1 MFKLPEFENAT
12 LFYILFALFVMV
24 ALIYFFRTIGKTPT
38 VEGFT
43 QMQKFILKQ
52 DDAAYDPFYAHI
64 YDEIHLPEQRCSKEL
79 KLIFEATGLTEGTLD
94 DSIVFL
100 DVGSGTG
107 ETLKT
112 LDAANLRCFGI
123 DKSQAMIEKATQKC
137 GKQVKI
143 RRGDVS
149 DSMNYDKYTFSHIL
163 CLYHTIYEIENKRK
177 FFQNCRYWLKN
188 GGVLVVHL
196 VDKKKFN
203 TVTPAGKLNFIDNPQ
218 KYSKER
224 ITKTTVDFMDFV
236 YDSKYDIKEGP
247 VSTIVEKFTDS
258 ATNKVRQNERRLFM
272 ESEDDILKMAT
283 NEGFTLYGKINLE
296 PVIQDEFQSLYL
308 LV

>member
-1 MFKLPEFENAT
+1 MFKLPEFENIY
-12 LFYILFALFVMV
+12 LFYLLLALFLMII
-24 ALIYFFRTIGKTPT
+24 ANYLFRTTFAIKS

-43 QMQKFILKQ
+43 QMQKFILKR
-52 DDAAYDPFYAHI
+52 DDDSYDKFYAHI
-64 YDEIHLPEQRCSKEL
+64 YDEIHLPEERCTKEL
-79 KLIFEATGLTEGTLD
+79 KLILD
-94 DSIVFL
+94 TTYADETSVIL
-100 DVGSGTG
+100 DVGCGTG
-107 ETLKT
+107 ETLKV
-112 LDAANLRCFGI
+112 LDAAKFRSFGI

-143 RRGDVS
+143 KHADVL
-149 DSMNYDKYTFSHIL
+149 DAMNYDKYTFSHIL

-203 TVTPAGKLNFIDNPQ
+203 TVVPAGKLSYIDNPQ
-218 KYSKER
+218 KYTKER

-236 YDSKYDIKEGP
+236 YDSRYDIKEGP
-247 VSTIVEKFTDS
+247 VSTIMEKFTDS
-258 ATNKVRQNERRLFM
+258 ATKKVRQNERRLFM
-272 ESEDDILKMAT
+272 ESEDAILQMAT

-296 PVIQDEFQSLYL
+296 PVIKDEFQSLYL

>member
-1 MFKLPEFENAT
+1 MFTLPEFENAT
-12 LFYILFALFVMV
+12 LFYLLFALFVMV
-24 ALIYFFRTIGKTPT
+24 ILNYFFRTTCAPKHI
-38 VEGFT
+38 EGFT
-43 QMQKFILKQ
+43 QMQKFILKRNE
-52 DDAAYDPFYAHI
+52 DAYDKFYAHI
-64 YDEIHLPEQRCSKEL
+64 YDEIHLPDERCSKEI
-79 KLIFEATGLTEGTLD
+79 KLILDATGATANGGTFG
-94 DSIVFL
+94 SVIL

-107 ETLKT
+107 ETLKV
-112 LDAANLRCFGI
+112 LDAAGIRGFGI
-123 DKSQAMIEKATQKC
+123 DKSQAMIEKATEKC
-137 GKQVKI
+137 GKQVKVKHA
-143 RRGDVS
+143 DVL
-149 DSMNYDKYTFSHIL
+149 DAMNYDKYTFSHIL
-163 CLYHTIYEIENKRK
+163 CLYYTIYEIENKRK

-203 TVTPAGKLNFIDNPQ
+203 TVVPAGKLNFIDNPQ

-247 VSTIVEKFTDS
+247 VSTIMEKFTDS

>member
-1 MFKLPEFENAT
+1 MFKFPEFENAT

-64 YDEIHLPEQRCSKEL
+64 YDEIHLPEERCSKEL
-79 KLIFEATGLTEGTLD
+79 KLILEATGLTEGTLD

-123 DKSQAMIEKATQKC
+123 DKSQAMIEKATEKC

-143 RRGDVS
+143 RRGDVT

-188 GGVLVVHL
+188 GGMLIVHL

-203 TVTPAGKLNFIDNPQ
+203 TVVPVGTPDLIDNPQ
-218 KYSKER
+218 KYANKR

-247 VSTIVEKFTDS
+247 VSIFTEKFTDS
-258 ATNKVRQNERRLFM
+258 ATKKVRQNERRLFM
-272 ESEDDILKMAT
+272 ESEDEILKMAT
-283 NEGFTLYGKINLE
+283 NEGLTLYGKINLE
-296 PVIQDEFQSLYL
+296 PVIHDEHQSLYL

>member
-1 MFKLPEFENAT
+1 MFKFLEFENAT

-52 DDAAYDPFYAHI
+52 DDAAYDPFCAHI

-79 KLIFEATGLTEGTLD
+79 KLIVEATNADET
-94 DSIVFL
+94 SVFL

-112 LDAANLRCFGI
+112 LDAANFRCFGI

-143 RRGDVS
+143 RRGDVT

-188 GGVLVVHL
+188 GGMLIIHL

-203 TVTPAGKLNFIDNPQ
+203 TVVPVGTPDLIDNPQ
-218 KYSKER
+218 KYAEKR

-247 VSTIVEKFTDS
+247 ISTFTEKFTDS
-258 ATNKVRQNERRLFM
+258 ATKKVRQNERRLFM
-272 ESEDDILKMAT
+272 ESEDEILKMAT
-283 NEGFTLYGKINLE
+283 NEGLTLYGKINLE
-296 PVIQDEFQSLYL
+296 PVIHDEHQSLYL

>member
-24 ALIYFFRTIGKTPT
+24 MITYFFRTIGKIPT

-52 DDAAYDPFYAHI
+52 DDAAYDQFYAHI
-64 YDEIHLPEQRCSKEL
+64 YDDIHLPEERCSKEL
-79 KLIFEATGLTEGTLD
+79 KLIIDATGLDNSSVL
-94 DSIVFL
+94 L

-112 LDAANLRCFGI
+112 LDSIGVRCFGI

-143 RRGDVS
+143 RLGNVI

-188 GGVLVVHL
+188 GGMLIVHL

-203 TVTPAGKLNFIDNPQ
+203 TVVPVGAPDLIDNPQ
-218 KYSKER
+218 KYTQTR

-247 VSTIVEKFTDS
+247 VSTFTEKFTDS
-258 ATNKVRQNERRLFM
+258 TTKKVRQNERRLFM
-272 ESEDDILKMAT
+272 ESEDEILKMAT

-296 PVIQDEFQSLYL
+296 PVIHDEHQSLYL

>member
-1 MFKLPEFENAT
+1 MFKMPEFENAT

-24 ALIYFFRTIGKTPT
+24 VIIYFFRTIGKTPT

-79 KLIFEATGLTEGTLD
+79 KLILEAIGAD
-94 DSIVFL
+94 DSSVFL

-107 ETLKT
+107 ETLKV
-112 LDAANLRCFGI
+112 LDAAGFRCFGI

-143 RRGDVS
+143 RRGDVV

-188 GGVLVVHL
+188 GGMLIVHL

-203 TVTPAGKLNFIDNPQ
+203 TVVPVGTPDLIDNPQ
-218 KYSKER
+218 KYANKR

-247 VSTIVEKFTDS
+247 VSTFMEKFTDA
-258 ATNKVRQNERRLFM
+258 ATKKVRQNERRLFM
-272 ESEDDILKMAT
+272 ESEDEILKMAT
-283 NEGFTLYGKINLE
+283 KEGFTLYGKINLE
-296 PVIQDEFQSLYL
+296 PVTHDEHQSLYL

>member
-24 ALIYFFRTIGKTPT
+24 MLIYFFRTIGKTPT

-52 DDAAYDPFYAHI
+52 DDATYDPFYAHI

-79 KLIFEATGLTEGTLD
+79 KLIIDATNADET
-94 DSIVFL
+94 SVFL

-112 LDAANLRCFGI
+112 LDSIGVRCFGI
-123 DKSQAMIEKATQKC
+123 DKSQAMIEKATEKC

-143 RRGDVS
+143 RRGDVT

-163 CLYHTIYEIENKRK
+163 CLYYTIYEIENKRK

-188 GGVLVVHL
+188 GGMLIIHL

-203 TVTPAGKLNFIDNPQ
+203 TVVPVGTPDLIDNPQ
-218 KYSKER
+218 KYAKER

-247 VSTIVEKFTDS
+247 VSTFTEKFTDS
-258 ATNKVRQNERRLFM
+258 ATKKVRQNERRLFM
-272 ESEDDILKMAT
+272 ESEDEILKMAT
-283 NEGFTLYGKINLE
+283 NEGLTLYGKINLE
-296 PVIQDEFQSLYL
+296 PVTHDEHQSLYL